1 MSWQDFAS
9 LDALEACKNLGSV
22 CENGLSAQE
31 ARRRLLAQ
39 GKNRVSSAHLS
50 AGQIFWR
57 QLKSPFIYLLLF
69 ASLLSFVLQNFAE
82 GFMIILFIFINT
94 ALGFFQ
100 EYRSEK
106 TAQMLSRL
114 ITWRSKVIRGGKEQ
128 SVLTEELVAGD
139 IILLETGDKVG
150 ADARL
155 IYTQNFSV
163 DESALTGESVAVF
176 KESERCHVG
185 DGGLEAALNMVF
197 AGTAV
202 VGGKATAIITATGL
216 KTEFGQ
222 IAGLVAKTKRVSSF
236 EVGINKFSNFIL
248 KLTLVTLAFVIL
260 LNFIIKGSSLNWL
273 ELIIFAI
280 ALAIGV
286 IPEALPLVMTFSF
299 SKGAAKLAKKK
310 VVVKRLSAVEDL
322 GNIEILCSDKT
333 GTLTENRLQVAERF
347 ASESGKEEEVLLFS
361 LLASAAAA
369 DSGDPFDESIRL
381 AAGKSGRQ
389 WRENYQVLFDSPFDP
404 RYLRNNVLAE
414 KDGKVIFLVR
424 GALEVIA
431 PMCSQGEIEAAQA
444 WAKEQG
450 RRGRRVLAIA
460 SKPIDNLDF
469 DDFCARFREEEQSLS
484 LRGLIS
490 FVDPVKA
497 STISAVGKAKELGVG
512 IKVITGDSLDVA
524 AAVGFEVGLCQSPE
538 EAISAAD
545 FNKLDEVGKEEAL
558 RRYHIFARVAP
569 EQKHDII
576 KRLQAQYSVGYLG
589 DGINDAPALKAA
601 GVSLAVDNASDIARE
616 AADIILLENDLN
628 IIIEGIRE
636 GRAIFANSIKY
647 IKATLASNF
656 GNFYA
661 VAIASLLIDYLPML
675 PLQILLLNLVSDF
688 PMIAIAGDNVDDEE
702 LLTPRRYEV
711 RDIIIAALALGVI
724 STIFDFVF
732 FALFSRIS
740 PQVLQTNW
748 FIASTLTELLF
759 IFSIRS
765 RLSIFKARRPSA
777 ILAYLTV
784 PAALLAII
792 IPYTRFGQDFF
803 AFTPPAPQ
811 HLLWILG
818 IALLYL
824 VSTEIFK
831 LLYYRQKNL
840 RLGPSSRL
848 SADI

>member
-1 MSWQDFAS
+1 MSWKDFAS
-9 LDALEACKNLGSV
+9 LDVLEVCKQLGST
-22 CENGLSAQE
+22 CENGLSGQE
-31 ARRRLLAQ
+31 ARKRLVDQ
-39 GKNRVSSAHLS
+39 GRNSVSSSRLS

-82 GFMIILFIFINT
+82 GIMIILFIFINT

-106 TAQMLSRL
+106 TAKMLSKL
-114 ITWRSKVIRGGKEQ
+114 ITWRSKVIRNGKEQ
-128 SVLTEELVAGD
+128 LVLTEELVVGD
-139 IILLETGDKVG
+139 IIVLETGDKVG

-155 IYTQNFSV
+155 LFTQNFSV
-163 DESALTGESVAVF
+163 DESALTGESAAVF
-176 KESERCHVG
+176 KESERHKVG
-185 DGGLEAALNMVF
+185 DGGLEEAVNMVF
-197 AGTAV
+197 AGTAIMS
-202 VGGKATAIITATGL
+202 GKATAIVTAIGA

-222 IAGLVAKTKRVSSF
+222 IAGLVSKTKRVSSF

-248 KLTLVTLAFVIL
+248 KLTLVTLAFVIV
-260 LNFIIKGSSLNWL
+260 LNFIIKGGRLDWL

-333 GTLTENRLQVAERF
+333 GTLTENHLKVASRF
-347 ASESGKEEEVLLFS
+347 ASDKGQEEEVLLFS
-361 LLASAAAA
+361 LLAASSSA
-369 DSGDPFDESIRL
+369 DSHDPFDESIRL
-381 AAGKSGRQ
+381 AAGRSGRQ
-389 WRENYQVLFDSPFDP
+389 WKENYKILFDSPFDP
-404 RYLRNNVLAE
+404 KYLRNNVLAE
-414 KDGKVIFLVR
+414 KDGQVIFLVR

-431 PMCSQGEIEAAQA
+431 PMCQRGDLDGAFA

-450 RRGRRVLAIA
+450 RLGRRVLAIA
-460 SKPIDNLDF
+460 SKSVADLNF
-469 DDFCARFREEEQSLS
+469 DDFSARFREEENGMELQ
-484 LRGLIS
+484 GLVS
-490 FVDPVKA
+490 FVDPVKT
-497 STISAVGKAKELGVG
+497 STISAVAKAKELGVG
-512 IKVITGDSLDVA
+512 IKIITGDSLEVA
-524 AAVGFEVGLCQSPE
+524 AAVGMEVGLCNSLE
-538 EAISAAD
+538 EAISASD
-545 FNKLDEVGKEEAL
+545 FAKLDEIGKGEAL
-558 RRYHIFARVAP
+558 HRYNIFARVSP
-569 EQKHDII
+569 EQKHEII
-576 KRLQAQYSVGYLG
+576 KRLQAEHSVGYLG

-628 IIIEGIRE
+628 IIIDGIRE

-661 VAIASLLIDYLPML
+661 VAIASLLVDYLPML

-702 LLTPRRYEV
+702 LLSPRHYEV
-711 RDIIIAALALGVI
+711 HDIIIAALALGVI

-740 PQVLQTNW
+740 PAVLQTNW

-765 RLSIFKARRPSA
+765 RRFFLLARRPSP
-777 ILAYLTV
+777 ILAYLTI
-784 PAALLAII
+784 PAALAAII
-792 IPYTRFGQDFF
+792 IPYTHFGQTFF
-803 AFTPPAPQ
+803 SFTPPQPK
-811 HLLWILG
+811 HLLWIVG

-824 VSTEIFK
+824 ASTEIFK
-831 LLYYRQKNL
+831 LLYYHKKNP
-840 RLGPSSRL
+840 RLGRSSRL
-848 SADI
+848 SVDI